1 MFYIKQPNTKVLKL
15 CMIKCYKK
23 MLSSNLINNTGLK
36 LTLITPAFTV
46 QSCLVSKEIDKCQT

>member
-1 MFYIKQPNTKVLKL
+1 
-15 CMIKCYKK
+15 

-36 LTLITPAFTV
+36 LALIRPAFTV